1 MECYTQT
8 GFGQHGQVIRSVSY
22 SNSLCYVHTF
32 YLSDQFQQFG
42 IDYVYAN
49 ELEIVNG
56 KLTGRYLGDVV
67 DGKRKAE
74 IGESTG

>member
-1 MECYTQT
+1 MCVSHYFGFCMECYTQT

-42 IDYVYAN
+42 FTFS
-49 ELEIVNG
+49 VNYISQISSG
-56 KLTGRYLGDVV
+56 
-67 DGKRKAE
+67 
-74 IGESTG
+74 